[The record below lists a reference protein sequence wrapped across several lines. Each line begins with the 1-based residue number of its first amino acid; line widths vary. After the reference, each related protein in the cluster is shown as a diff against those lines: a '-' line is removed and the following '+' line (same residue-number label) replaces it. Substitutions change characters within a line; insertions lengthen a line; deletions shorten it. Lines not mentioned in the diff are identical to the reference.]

1 MFGHTIQ
8 IMKNIV
14 SITVFG
20 LILSFTSC
28 KETVVNCDEIFFLD
42 TEIVEYNGKP
52 FTGKCLVKKDSITI
66 EIRSY
71 KKGERSGK
79 WVHFFDNGKINY
91 EGKYRNNEL
100 NGSYKSYYESG
111 QLKAEGEFNEGF
123 YQGPWNF
130 YNSDGSLKEQKVY
143 KVKER

>member
-1 MFGHTIQ
+1 MF
-8 IMKNIV
+8 
-14 SITVFG
+14 S
-20 LILSFTSC
+20 LILFLNSC
-28 KETVVNCDEIFFLD
+28 EEKIVDCKEIFFINP
-42 TEIVEYNGKP
+42 EIVGYNDKP

-71 KKGERSGK
+71 KKGERSGE

-91 EGKYRNNEL
+91 EGIYKNNEL
-100 NGSYKSYYESG
+100 NGSYKSYYKSG